1 MPIFTFHGFRIFIL
15 FGLLLC
21 TIVYTVHQL
30 LYSRS
35 WHVPLEVVIYPID
48 TDGRQRTRDYIDNL
62 SADRFRGI
70 EKWFARES
78 KRYRMIN
85 PNPVKVTLGK
95 QIEVL
100 PPDFPENHNPISTLL
115 WGVRLRWWA
124 YHNTP
129 DEQSNLSRVRV
140 FVLYHDTTSGA
151 LPSSLGL
158 QRGLLGLINVYAIT
172 KHNSR
177 NNVVIAHEILHT
189 VGAVDK
195 YRDDGNP
202 MFPLG
207 YANPDRVPLYPQR
220 SAEIMAGRIPTSRY
234 RSHMAL
240 HLKSTIVSLQ
250 TAREIN
256 WAN

>member
-1 MPIFTFHGFRIFIL
+1 MPIFTFQGFRIFLL
-15 FGLLLC
+15 FGFLLC
-21 TIVYTVHQL
+21 AVVYTVHQL
-30 LYSRS
+30 MYSRN

-48 TDGRQRTRDYIDNL
+48 TDGHERTKDYIDNL
-62 SADRFRGI
+62 STRHFRDI
-70 EKWFARES
+70 EQWFVRES
-78 KRYRMIN
+78 RRYEMIN
-85 PNPVKVTLGK
+85 PNPVSVTLGK
-95 QIEVL
+95 RIDVL
-100 PPDFPENHNPISTLL
+100 PPDLPDSNNPVSNML

-124 YHNTP
+124 YRNTP

-140 FVLYHDTTSGA
+140 FVLYHDISAGV

-158 QRGLLGLINVYAIT
+158 QRGLLGLINVYAVT
-172 KHNSR
+172 KYDSR

-195 YRDDGNP
+195 YRSDGNP

-220 SAEIMAGRIPTSRY
+220 SAEIMAGRIPTSRF
-234 RSHMAL
+234 RSHMAKN
-240 HLKSTIVSLQ
+240 LKSTIISPQ